1 MSEQVGVG
9 RKLHLLRTMN
19 PTGMQH
25 GVTEDGAAL
34 CRWAADSLELLAKYL
49 NDVPSTRYL
58 SCRDVRLKE
67 FVS

>member
-25 GVTEDGAAL
+25 GVTEDGAVL
-34 CRWAADSLELLAKYL
+34 CRWAADSIELLAKYL
-49 NDVPSTRYL
+49 NDVPSTAYL
-58 SCRDVRLKE
+58 VCKDKRLKE
-67 FVS
+67 LMS